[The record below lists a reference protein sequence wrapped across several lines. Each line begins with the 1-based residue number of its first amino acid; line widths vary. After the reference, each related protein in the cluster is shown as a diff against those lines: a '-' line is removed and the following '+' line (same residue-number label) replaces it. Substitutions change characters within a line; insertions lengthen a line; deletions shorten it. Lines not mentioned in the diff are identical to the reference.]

1 LSVTRVLEGNMMGET
16 DVLQLI
22 GLSRRS
28 NEEYFVYTAPPFATA
43 AERRREARVL
53 NLFTD
58 AMSPGLEALFAQVPP
73 RTRPMCG
80 GRRAASHAFSNKAAM
95 PRTSL
100 GCTGRGTGTGEGTM
114 AGRKRETRMPR
125 FPLNCIEGG
134 IA

>member
-1 LSVTRVLEGNMMGET
+1 MMGET

-80 GRRAASHAFSNKAAM
+80 GRRAASHALSNKAAM
-95 PRTSL
+95 PRKSL
-100 GCTGRGTGTGEGTM
+100 RCTGRGTGEGNM
-114 AGRKRETRMPR
+114 AGK
-125 FPLNCIEGG
+125 L
-134 IA
+134 

>member
-1 LSVTRVLEGNMMGET
+1 MMVGET

-58 AMSPGLEALFAQVPP
+58 AMSPGLEALFAQVLP

-114 AGRKRETRMPR
+114 AGRSRQVHDLGEDDQNGHI
-125 FPLNCIEGG
+125 LAIEL
-134 IA
+134 